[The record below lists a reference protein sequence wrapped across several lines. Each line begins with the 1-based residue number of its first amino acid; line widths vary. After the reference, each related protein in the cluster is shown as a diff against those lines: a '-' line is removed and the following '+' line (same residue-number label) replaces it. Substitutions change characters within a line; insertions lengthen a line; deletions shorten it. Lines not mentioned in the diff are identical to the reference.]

1 MIRTRVGSAIAT
13 AVTLALLAA
22 LMAIDLA
29 MDLRHGTSG
38 FHAAIE
44 GSAIAAA
51 AIAIGLLASHVR
63 ALRREA
69 HDLRA
74 EVDVHR
80 ADAARWRR
88 EASAFID
95 GLGAAIDQQLDRWGL
110 SGAEKE
116 VALLLL
122 KGLEHKQI
130 AEVRGVTETTVR
142 QQARSLYRKA
152 GLTGRHDL
160 AAFFLEDLLGPRV
173 TAETLRPSRS
183 ETR

>member
-13 AVTLALLAA
+13 VVTLALLAA
-22 LMAIDLA
+22 LMAIDL
-29 MDLRHGTSG
+29 
-38 FHAAIE
+38 
-44 GSAIAAA
+44 
-51 AIAIGLLASHVR
+51 
-63 ALRREA
+63 
-69 HDLRA
+69 
-74 EVDVHR
+74 
-80 ADAARWRR
+80 
-88 EASAFID
+88 
-95 GLGAAIDQQLDRWGL
+95 QLDRWGL
-110 SGAEKE
+110 SAAEKE

-152 GLTGRHDL
+152 HLTGRHDL

-173 TAETLRPSRS
+173 SAETLRPSRS